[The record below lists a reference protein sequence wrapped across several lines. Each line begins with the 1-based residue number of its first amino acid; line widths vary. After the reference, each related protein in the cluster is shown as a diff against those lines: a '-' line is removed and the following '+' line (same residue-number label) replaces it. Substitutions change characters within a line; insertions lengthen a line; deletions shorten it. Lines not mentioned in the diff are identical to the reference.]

1 MAEREN
7 LLLSQILFTF
17 MYNIMTLIYFQEFPH
32 KLLIDRKDFYFST
45 FESSLICVT
54 YHNFSGKLSNY
65 LKNIN
70 KTNEELMICLN
81 LIPL

>member
-1 MAEREN
+1 
-7 LLLSQILFTF
+7 
-17 MYNIMTLIYFQEFPH
+17 MTLIYFQEFSH
-32 KLLIDRKDFYFST
+32 KLLIDRKDFYFSN
-45 FESSLICVT
+45 FDSSLICVT

-81 LIPL
+81 LIPLQAFLKIFLITAINFEIL